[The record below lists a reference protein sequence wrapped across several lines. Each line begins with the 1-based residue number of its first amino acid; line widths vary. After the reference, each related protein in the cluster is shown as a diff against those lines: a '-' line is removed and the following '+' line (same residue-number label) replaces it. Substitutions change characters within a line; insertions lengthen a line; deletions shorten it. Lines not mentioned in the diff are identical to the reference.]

1 MLFNDSRGESIARY
15 HEAIEINSIRLTV
28 KLLMALI
35 RLLAKLELHQE
46 KVQSPNKVAEPVEIT
61 AKLDGQTVLKA
72 TVESDL
78 LPGTNPDLLT
88 GSNRNEITQQELDPS
103 PNLSLLEA
111 VEYIDAEVL
120 ERHAD
125 SLIKL
130 VELPPETL
138 YEEADIKT
146 FEVIDGDN
154 QHLLT
159 YRDGKV
165 EKNTLANSTIEAEL
179 VSKEVQNLPEKKSQ
193 ELSPQLI
200 KPIKDERMSKLA
212 HLIVHHRDR
221 DEGKLAEGNNYRV
234 ERKDGN
240 ITIFAQDGRGE
251 IFSSDKN
258 GYKNKLSAK
267 DYENFGKIDQFV
279 TNFQQKKQQKVAQS
293 EKTPRRL
300 ALERTRQL

>member
-1 MLFNDSRGESIARY
+1 MLFNDRRGESIARY

-28 KLLMALI
+28 RLLMALI
-35 RLLAKLELHQE
+35 RLLARVKLHQQ
-46 KVQSPNKVAEPVEIT
+46 KVQSPNKVAEPVEMT

-72 TVESDL
+72 TVEPDL
-78 LPGTNPDLLT
+78 LPGTNPALLT
-88 GSNRNEITQQELDPS
+88 GSNPDEIAQQELS
-103 PNLSLLEA
+103 PEPDLPLLEA
-111 VEYIDAEVL
+111 IKFIDVEVL

-125 SLIKL
+125 SLIELAK
-130 VELPPETL
+130 LPPGSV

-154 QHLLT
+154 QHLLNC
-159 YRDGKV
+159 RDGKV
-165 EKNTLANSTIEAEL
+165 EKNALASSTIEAEL

-193 ELSPQLI
+193 ELSPQPI
-200 KPIKDERMSKLA
+200 KPIKDERISKLA

-221 DEGKLAEGNNYRV
+221 DEGKLAEGNNYRI

-251 IFSSDKN
+251 IFSSSKN

-267 DYENFGKIDQFV
+267 DYHNFGKIDQFV
-279 TNFQQKKQQKVAQS
+279 TNFQQKKQQKVAQV

-300 ALERTRQL
+300 ALERTRTL